1 MAVPPMLV
9 ALLEGFRIRL
19 LHQAVKC
26 GQQTAFEWVLLRL
39 DRTEIRGGHRLE
51 GLDEGMRLSLESME
65 SLMLQMLLR

>member
-26 GQQTAFEWVLLRL
+26 GQQAAFE
-39 DRTEIRGGHRLE
+39 
-51 GLDEGMRLSLESME
+51 
-65 SLMLQMLLR
+65 